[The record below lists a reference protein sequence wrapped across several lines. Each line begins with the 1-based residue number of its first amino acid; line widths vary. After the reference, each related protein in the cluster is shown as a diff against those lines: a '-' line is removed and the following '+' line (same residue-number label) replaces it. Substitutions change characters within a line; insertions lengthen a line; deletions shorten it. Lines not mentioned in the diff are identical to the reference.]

1 MKEKIVKLT
10 KPLLLGC
17 MALSMWVTIDI
28 ASMILFGEYEYPK
41 EQQIMQ
47 TIELI
52 QWFLLFYHFELYP
65 VSIIDLYVFA
75 ANIKLIF
82 TTYSYYTI

>member
-41 EQQIMQ
+41 EQ
-47 TIELI
+47 
-52 QWFLLFYHFELYP
+52 
-65 VSIIDLYVFA
+65 
-75 ANIKLIF
+75 
-82 TTYSYYTI
+82 